1 MKDGRPI
8 LLLEDDE
15 IDVESIKRALKELR
29 VKNPLVVC
37 ENGAKGLEWLR
48 AHPDTPP
55 AVILSDIDMPVM
67 NGLEFLDKVKH
78 DPALQKLPVVILS
91 TFSEE
96 ADRAKAFQLGVAGY
110 MVKPIDANIY
120 LSIMKTITNYWH
132 SSELPS

>member
-15 IDVESIKRALKELR
+15 IDVESIRRALKELR

-48 AHPDTPP
+48 ANPDTPP

-67 NGLEFLDKVKH
+67 NGLEFLAKVKH

-96 ADRAKAFQLGVAGY
+96 ADRAKAFELGVAGY
-110 MVKPIDANIY
+110 MVKPIDAAIY
-120 LSIMKTITNYWH
+120 LSIMKTITTYWH

>member
-1 MKDGRPI
+1 MKDGQPI

-15 IDVESIKRALKELR
+15 IDVAAIKRALKELNI
-29 VKNPLVVC
+29 KNPLVVC

-48 AHPDTPP
+48 ANLKTPP

-67 NGLEFLDKVKH
+67 NGMEFLAKVKQ
-78 DPALQKLPVVILS
+78 DPDLLKLPVVILS
-91 TFSEE
+91 TFREE

-110 MVKPIDANIY
+110 MVKPIDATKY
-120 LSIMKTITNYWH
+120 LFIMKTIADYWK

>member
-15 IDVESIKRALKELR
+15 IDVAAIKRALKELR
-29 VKNPLVVC
+29 IKNPLVVC
-37 ENGAKGLEWLR
+37 ENGIKGLEWLR
-48 AHPDTPP
+48 DNLRTPP
-55 AVILSDIDMPVM
+55 SVILSDIDMPGM

-78 DPALQKLPVVILS
+78 DPDLQKLPVVILS

-96 ADRAKAFQLGVAGY
+96 SDRAKAFKLGVAGY
-110 MVKPIDANIY
+110 MVKPIDADKY
-120 LSIMKTITNYWH
+120 LSILKTITAYWH